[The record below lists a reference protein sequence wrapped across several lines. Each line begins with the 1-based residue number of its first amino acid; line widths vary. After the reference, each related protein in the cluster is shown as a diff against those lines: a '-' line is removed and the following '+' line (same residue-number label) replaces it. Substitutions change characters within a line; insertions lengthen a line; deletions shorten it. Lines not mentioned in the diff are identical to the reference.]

1 MKTLKWLDNNL
12 ESFCMIIL
20 LVLISCIMMA
30 QIVMRYVFH
39 ASMSWP
45 EEACRYMWIA
55 STCFSLGYVI
65 KNDNA
70 LKVDVV
76 MTILPQKIASLLSHI
91 IDALLLLLHGYM
103 TFYSFKTMQMIVAVR
118 QLSPAM
124 RMPMWILYLFL
135 TTGFALGTY
144 RYGQVV
150 YADFKKGVKQK

>member
-1 MKTLKWLDNNL
+1 MKTLKWLDKNF
-12 ESFCMIIL
+12 EGFCMIIF

-65 KNDNA
+65 KNNNA

-76 MTILPQKIASLLSHI
+76 MSLLPPKLM
-91 IDALLLLLHGYM
+91 LLLTKLIDMLLLFLHGYM
-103 TFYSFKTMQMIVAVR
+103 TFYSFKTMRMIIAAR

-135 TTGFALGTY
+135 TIGFALGTF
-144 RYGQVV
+144 RYGQLV
-150 YADFKKGVKQK
+150 YIEFKEGKPI